1 MFYKKKN
8 TVLLAS
14 YTILLSMSLNLFN
27 EAIRY
32 ASTISDSNKPIIK
45 YLSKMLLFYNSQP
58 WEKKSRDPHFDVAM
72 ICYDVVEVYQLV
84 RIFIFNKLSNI
95 IDTPNTD

>member
-1 MFYKKKN
+1 
-8 TVLLAS
+8 
-14 YTILLSMSLNLFN
+14 MSLNLFN

-58 WEKKSRDPHFDVAM
+58 WEKKSRPTF
-72 ICYDVVEVYQLV
+72 
-84 RIFIFNKLSNI
+84 
-95 IDTPNTD
+95 